1 MDDAALLRAA
11 VAGDAHAYTHFM
23 RAHQAAVHRY
33 LVALMGTGADA
44 EDALQETFINAW
56 RGADSYAAT
65 GSARGW
71 LYAIARN
78 VVRHQL
84 RRHVGEPAH
93 VESLDALA
101 EEAGWGCVSASSEN
115 QDAER
120 ARETIAEALPQLP
133 ADERE
138 VLTLRE
144 LDGWSGHDTAA
155 LLGITLPAMKSR
167 LHRARL
173 HLAAAVRALDS
184 TSPGRPP
191 HA

>member
-1 MDDAALLRAA
+1 
-11 VAGDAHAYTHFM
+11 
-23 RAHQAAVHRY
+23 
-33 LVALMGTGADA
+33 
-44 EDALQETFINAW
+44 
-56 RGADSYAAT
+56 
-65 GSARGW
+65 
-71 LYAIARN
+71 
-78 VVRHQL
+78 
-84 RRHVGEPAH
+84 
-93 VESLDALA
+93 
-101 EEAGWGCVSASSEN
+101 VSASSEN